1 MEDQYHELYTTFRW
15 WVPQRFNI
23 ADACCRRWTTTSVE
37 GRRIALYSEDETGN
51 REVWTYARLEE
62 YANRLSNGLRRMGVQ
77 RGDRIAVVLPQRPE
91 ALVAYLAVFQLGA
104 IVMPLSPLLGPDAL
118 EYRLRDSEARIAI
131 VDDSSVGPLQSVLDR
146 CPMLRQIIGIGT
158 DDDDSLPWRT
168 LIARQE
174 AAFEPVATLAHDPA
188 ILLYSPSPA
197 GTCKGALLPH
207 SVLIGHLPG
216 FVASHNWFPQTG
228 DVLWTPADWSCTGGL
243 LNAVLPTLYFGHAVV
258 GTRGHFSV
266 ERSFQLLERY
276 QVTNLFLPPTSLKRM
291 MKALPA
297 PSGEFQLA
305 LRSIAAGGDA
315 VEPEVFA
322 WARDTLGVTVNEVF
336 GQTESN
342 YVIGNSHEK
351 WPARA
356 GSIGRPYPGH
366 NVALLDDDGKPVAP
380 GEVGEIS
387 VNRHDIHGY
396 VDPVMFL
403 GYWRDDE
410 ATRAKF
416 LGAWSRTGDLARVDE
431 DGYFWHCG
439 RLDDM
444 FKASGHRIAPGE
456 VEQCLVQH
464 PAVVQAAVVPTHDA
478 DGNVLVKAF
487 VVRAVDL
494 PIDDDGLAA
503 ELQALASTRLAPY
516 EQPSE
521 IEFVNELPMS
531 PTGKVQ
537 RKTLMAREGAKAPSP
552 LAPPVPSV
560 LLP

>member
-1 MEDQYHELYTTFRW
+1 MKDQYHELYTTFRW

-23 ADACCRRWTTTSVE
+23 AEACCSRWTTTSVE
-37 GRRIALYSEDETGN
+37 ARRIALYSEDEAGN
-51 REVWTYARLEE
+51 REVWTFARLQE

-77 RGDRIAVVLPQRPE
+77 RGDRIAIVLPQRPE

-118 EYRLRDSEARIAI
+118 EYRLRDSEARIAL
-131 VDDSSVGPLQSVLDR
+131 VDESSVGHLQTVLDR

-174 AAFEPVATLAHDPA
+174 SSFEPVATLAHDPA
-188 ILLYSPSPA
+188 ILVYSPSPT
-197 GTCKGALLPH
+197 GTPKGALLPH
-207 SVLIGHLPG
+207 SALIGHLPG

-228 DVLWTPADWSCTGGL
+228 DVMWTPAEWSWAGGL
-243 LNAVLPTLYFGHAVV
+243 LNALLPALYFGHAIV
-258 GTRGHFSV
+258 GTRGHFSA

-276 QVTNLFLPPTSLKRM
+276 QVTNLFLPPTALKHM
-291 MKALPA
+291 MKATPA
-297 PSGEFQLA
+297 PADSYRLA
-305 LRSIAAGGDA
+305 LRSIAAAGEA
-315 VEPEVFA
+315 VDPEVFA
-322 WARDTLGVTVNEVF
+322 WSRDVLGVTINEVF

-342 YVIGNSHEK
+342 YIIGNSHEK

-366 NVALLDDDGKPVAP
+366 QVAVLDEDGRPVPA
-380 GEVGEIS
+380 GDVGEIS
-387 VNRHDIHGY
+387 VNRYDIQGY
-396 VDPVMFL
+396 ADPVMFL

-416 LGAWSRTGDLARVDE
+416 HGSWSRTGDLARIDQ

-439 RLDDM
+439 RIDDT
-444 FKASGHRIAPGE
+444 FKSSGWRIGPGE
-456 VEQCLVQH
+456 IEHCLVQH
-464 PAVVQAAVVPTHDA
+464 PAVAQAAVVPKQD
-478 DGNVLVKAF
+478 DERNIVVKAF
-487 VVRAVDL
+487 VVRAAD
-494 PIDDDGLAA
+494 IAIGDA
-503 ELQALASTRLAPY
+503 ELIAELHELARTRLAPY
-516 EQPSE
+516 ELPSE
-521 IEFVNELPMS
+521 IEFVSDLPIS

-537 RKTLMAREGAKAPSP
+537 RKMLKAREEARDRSLPASP
-552 LAPPVPSV
+552 APPA

>member
-23 ADACCRRWTTTSVE
+23 AEACCRRWTSTSVE
-37 GRRIALYSEDETGN
+37 GRRIAMYSEDETGN
-51 REVWTYARLEE
+51 REVWTYARLQE

-131 VDDSSVGPLQSVLDR
+131 VDDSSVAHLQTVLDR

-158 DDDDSLPWRT
+158 EDDDSLPWRT

-174 AAFEPVATLAHDPA
+174 AEFEPVVTLAHDPA
-188 ILLYSPSPA
+188 VLAYSPGPTGSP
-197 GTCKGALLPH
+197 KGALLPH
-207 SVLIGHLPG
+207 STLIGHLPG
-216 FVASHNWFPQTG
+216 FVASHNWFPQAG
-228 DVLWTPADWSCTGGL
+228 DVVWTPAEWSWSGGL
-243 LNAVLPTLYFGHAVV
+243 LNAVLPTLYFGHAIV

-276 QVTNLFLPPTSLKRM
+276 QVTNLFLPPTALKRM
-291 MKALPA
+291 MKAVPA
-297 PSGEFQLA
+297 PATDFKLA

-315 VEPEVFA
+315 VDPEVFA
-322 WARDTLGVTVNEVF
+322 WARDALGVTLNEVF

-342 YVIGNSHEK
+342 YIIGNSHEK

-366 NVALLDDDGKPVAP
+366 HVAVLDDDGKPVPP

-387 VNRHDIHGY
+387 VNRHDVHGY
-396 VDPVMFL
+396 ADPVMFL

-416 LGAWSRTGDLARVDE
+416 HGSWSRTGDLARVDE

-439 RLDDM
+439 RIDDM
-444 FKASGHRIAPGE
+444 FKASGHRIGPNE
-456 VEQCLVQH
+456 IEQILVQH
-464 PAVVQAAVVPTHDA
+464 PAVAQAAVVPKHD
-478 DGNVLVKAF
+478 DDHNVLVKAF
-487 VVRAVDL
+487 VVRAADV
-494 PIDDDGLAA
+494 PIGDAELTA
-503 ELQALASTRLAPY
+503 ELQALAQARLAPY
-516 EQPSE
+516 EQPGE

-537 RKTLMAREGAKAPSP
+537 RKTLTAREGARVRSLPVP
-552 LAPPVPSV
+552 PAPPAP
-560 LLP
+560 LP